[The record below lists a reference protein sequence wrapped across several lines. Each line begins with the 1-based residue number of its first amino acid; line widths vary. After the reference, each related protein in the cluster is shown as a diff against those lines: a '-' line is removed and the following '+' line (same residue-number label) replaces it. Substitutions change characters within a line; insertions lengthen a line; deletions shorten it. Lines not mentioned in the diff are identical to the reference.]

1 MSDAVVCDL
10 DGVVY
15 RGESSMPGAREALAA
30 LEGAGLAVSFATNNS
45 AREPGAVVDKLLRV
59 VGYRARVEQVIT
71 SSLVAASLIEAG
83 PVLIMGESGV
93 ESAVLDAGFEL
104 TDDPL
109 AAATVVVGLDRHLS
123 YAGVTLAAAAIRA
136 GARLIATN
144 RDPTFPSETGLL
156 PGAGACVAAVET
168 AAGVRGATAGK
179 PSAAMRRL
187 VEQRHPEGTI
197 WMIGDRPDT
206 DIALAQ
212 GPRWRSILVLT
223 GVTESLDGADPKP
236 DHVVD
241 DLSAAARLILR
252 ERSDGAEAL
261 RDEPVPP
268 GAPLDPG
275 DPSVSS

>member
-15 RGESSMPGAREALAA
+15 RGERSMPGAAEALAA
-30 LEGAGLAVSFATNNS
+30 LDGAGLAVSFATNNS
-45 AREPGAVVDKLLRV
+45 AREPAAVVDKLLRV
-59 VGYRARVEQVIT
+59 VGYRARIEQVIT

-93 ESAVLDAGFEL
+93 ETAVLDAGFEL
-104 TDDPL
+104 TEDPQE
-109 AAATVVVGLDRHLS
+109 AATVVVGLDRHLS
-123 YAGVTLAAAAIRA
+123 YARVSVAAAAVRA

-168 AAGVRGATAGK
+168 AAGVRGVTAGK
-179 PSAAMRRL
+179 PSEAMRRL

-206 DIALAQ
+206 DIALAE
-212 GPRWRSILVLT
+212 GARWRSILVLT
-223 GVTESLDGADPKP
+223 GVTTSVDGADPKP

-241 DLSAAARLILR
+241 DLSDAARLILR
-252 ERSDGAEAL
+252 ERSDRAEAL
-261 RDEPVPP
+261 GEEPLPP
-268 GAPLDPG
+268 GAQV
-275 DPSVSS
+275 DPSLGS

>member
-30 LEGAGLAVSFATNNS
+30 LEEAGLPVSFVTNNS
-45 AREPGAVVDKLLRV
+45 AREPAAVVDKLLRV
-59 VGYRARVEQVIT
+59 VGYPARVEQVIT

-93 ESAVLDAGFEL
+93 EMAVRDAGYEL

-109 AAATVVVGLDRHLS
+109 TAATVVVGLDRQLS
-123 YAGVTLAAAAIRA
+123 YNGIARAAAAVRA

-179 PSAAMRRL
+179 PSEAMRRL
-187 VEQRHPEGTI
+187 VEQWHPAGTI

-206 DIALAQ
+206 DIALAEA
-212 GPRWRSILVLT
+212 PRWRSILVLT
-223 GVTESLDGADPKP
+223 GVTASGDEVDPSP
-236 DHVVD
+236 DYVVD
-241 DLSAAARLILR
+241 GLPDAVRLILS
-252 ERSDGAEAL
+252 ERSDGAGNAEEEASPSGT
-261 RDEPVPP
+261 R
-268 GAPLDPG
+268 A
-275 DPSVSS
+275 DPSGRT

>member
-15 RGESSMPGAREALAA
+15 RGERSMPGARDALAA
-30 LEGAGLAVSFATNNS
+30 LEGAGLSVSFVTNNS
-45 AREPGAVVDKLLRV
+45 AREPAAVVDKLLRV
-59 VGYRARVEQVIT
+59 VGYPARVEQVIT

-93 ESAVLDAGFEL
+93 ETAVRDAGYEL

-109 AAATVVVGLDRHLS
+109 SAATVVVGLDRDLS
-123 YAGVTLAAAAIRA
+123 YTGVTRAAAAVRA

-168 AAGVRGATAGK
+168 AAGVRGVTAGK
-179 PSAAMRRL
+179 PSEAMRRL
-187 VEQRHPEGTI
+187 VEQWYPDGTI

-206 DIALAQ
+206 DIALAEA
-212 GPRWRSILVLT
+212 PRWRSILVLT
-223 GVTESLDGADPKP
+223 GVTASGDGVDPSP

-241 DLSAAARLILR
+241 GLPDAVRLILS
-252 ERSDGAEAL
+252 ERSDGAGEAS
-261 RDEPVPP
+261 PP
-268 GAPLDPG
+268 GAPVDPLER
-275 DPSVSS
+275 P